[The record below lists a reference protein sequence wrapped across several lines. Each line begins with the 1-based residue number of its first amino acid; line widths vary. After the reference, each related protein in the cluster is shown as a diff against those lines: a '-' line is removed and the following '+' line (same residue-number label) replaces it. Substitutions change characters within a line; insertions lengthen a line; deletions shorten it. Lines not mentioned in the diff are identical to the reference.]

1 LTFCKDIVT
10 VVYIKKQSADR
21 GKAIMYT
28 RNEEGLLNNYAT
40 EPAVY
45 FAEYPSPDQQQRYA
59 LQGAIAV
66 LLVTFTVLTA
76 FAVS

>member
-1 LTFCKDIVT
+1 M
-10 VVYIKKQSADR
+10 R
-21 GKAIMYT
+21 KAPMYT

-45 FAEYPSPDQQQRYA
+45 FADYPSPEQQQRYA

-66 LLVTFTVLTA
+66 LLVALTVLTA
-76 FAVS
+76 LAVS